1 MEKYASYEDG
11 HGAEKICR
19 QVFLHEDCCRQKKY
33 TGNGKKN
40 ILLYGGDLDQ
50 NGITS
55 ALYAMLHE
63 LDLTKYNYFLS
74 FRLISVKDHPERM
87 ERIPDH
93 IGIYPLSSEMNM
105 DVLTGFSLMRK
116 MRGANTNSI
125 NRRIHIAY
133 QREWKKHF
141 GSTEF
146 ACVIHYN
153 GYEAYTTSLLEEA
166 PCPRSIWI
174 HNDMAREVHL
184 KGNMNPYLLKE
195 AYHTYDHIVPVSE
208 DLIQPV
214 VSEFGA
220 DRSRIT
226 VIHNCHNYQSVLE
239 RSLAPVAFNEDT
251 LSNVSLE
258 TLQSVLDSDAPKF
271 ISIGRFSPE
280 KGHKRLLDAFEQYWK
295 EHPDTW
301 LIIIGGVGNLY
312 DETLAHTRALRASD
326 HIILIRAVTN
336 PMPILKRCDL
346 FLLSSYYEGQGI
358 VLMEAATLGV
368 PVMACD
374 VSGCHSFLKKYG
386 GLLLEDS
393 EAGLLHGMQLFAEGK
408 VLPLNI
414 DAERINHTSAAQVE
428 ALIAGDIHISP
439 QN

>member
-1 MEKYASYEDG
+1 M
-11 HGAEKICR
+11 
-19 QVFLHEDCCRQKKY
+19 
-33 TGNGKKN
+33 
-40 ILLYGGDLDQ
+40 
-50 NGITS
+50 
-55 ALYAMLHE
+55 
-63 LDLTKYNYFLS
+63 
-74 FRLISVKDHPERM
+74 
-87 ERIPDH
+87 
-93 IGIYPLSSEMNM
+93 
-105 DVLTGFSLMRK
+105 
-116 MRGANTNSI
+116 
-125 NRRIHIAY
+125 
-133 QREWKKHF
+133 
-141 GSTEF
+141 
-146 ACVIHYN
+146 
-153 GYEAYTTSLLEEA
+153 
-166 PCPRSIWI
+166 
-174 HNDMAREVHL
+174 
-184 KGNMNPYLLKE
+184 
-195 AYHTYDHIVPVSE
+195 SE

-226 VIHNCHNYQSVLE
+226 VIHNCHDFQSVLE

-358 VLMEAATLGV
+358 VLMEAATLGI

>member
-1 MEKYASYEDG
+1 M
-11 HGAEKICR
+11 
-19 QVFLHEDCCRQKKY
+19 
-33 TGNGKKN
+33 
-40 ILLYGGDLDQ
+40 
-50 NGITS
+50 
-55 ALYAMLHE
+55 
-63 LDLTKYNYFLS
+63 
-74 FRLISVKDHPERM
+74 
-87 ERIPDH
+87 
-93 IGIYPLSSEMNM
+93 
-105 DVLTGFSLMRK
+105 
-116 MRGANTNSI
+116 
-125 NRRIHIAY
+125 
-133 QREWKKHF
+133 
-141 GSTEF
+141 
-146 ACVIHYN
+146 
-153 GYEAYTTSLLEEA
+153 
-166 PCPRSIWI
+166 
-174 HNDMAREVHL
+174 
-184 KGNMNPYLLKE
+184 
-195 AYHTYDHIVPVSE
+195 
-208 DLIQPV
+208 
-214 VSEFGA
+214 
-220 DRSRIT
+220 
-226 VIHNCHNYQSVLE
+226 LE

-295 EHPDTW
+295 DHPDTW

-312 DETLAHTRALRASD
+312 DETLAHTRTLCAAD

-358 VLMEAATLGV
+358 VLMEAATLGI